1 MSKSQPSSKTPNSKP
16 KEKAVSPL
24 IQASELKKT
33 GTLTPAEVAAYML
46 LAEFP
51 KDPKVISEGIGTV
64 KSECSFILPNNA
76 QGPSGHVGMWAEGTE
91 GFPAS
96 AASREDPL
104 ESTIAARKNWEA
116 NHHSFFQAWGQWEQE
131 QGGLVGGGAAV
142 YGPEYLKVAEE
153 VIEKGVAG
161 ATGGV
166 GGSTSESSG
175 EVTGGV
181 NIQEVEAAAKAAA
194 FSTYLEIPGLFDGIE
209 SQALKGQRSLMN
221 DQPLLTFIEEL
232 CQASLRRF
240 QSMPN
245 GNFYA
250 FYPDYFGG
258 MNHRTPYWE
267 IHDIEILDGK
277 INLSDEAL
285 ATHVYVV
292 GDSVGYYDGVNEAD
306 LVSSSGVCTLFHA
319 MAANFVTGLGQ
330 EPHKKAS
337 KEEKRAEAVQN
348 KQQAINFLKKYGARP
363 FFEEA
368 PMVRSGYY
376 EMFLAFQRFCL
387 LWSKQFLTEFEL
399 TYMPELFPGGLVAFP
414 DHQLQLFVEE
424 VSHEFD
430 YENGFT
436 TVATFSAP
444 TSLEDGPAGVHDGM
458 IRADALT

>member
-1 MSKSQPSSKTPNSKP
+1 MSPSPAPNKTAKP
-16 KEKAVSPL
+16 QEKAASPL
-24 IQASELKKT
+24 IQQSELKKT

-46 LAEFP
+46 LAGFP
-51 KDPKVISEGIGTV
+51 KNAKVISEGIGTV

-76 QGPSGHVGMWAEGTE
+76 QGPGGHVGMWAEGTE

-104 ESTIAARKNWEA
+104 ESSVAARKNWEA
-116 NHHSFFQAWGQWEQE
+116 NGNSFFQAWGQWEQE
-131 QGGLVGGGAAV
+131 QGGLSGGGAAV
-142 YGPEYLKVAEE
+142 YGPEYLKTAEE

-166 GGSTSESSG
+166 GGSTAQASG
-175 EVTGGV
+175 EVTSEV
-181 NIQEVEAAAKAAA
+181 TIQEVEATAKAAA
-194 FSTYLEIPGLFDGIE
+194 FSAYLEIPGLFDGIE

-221 DQPLLTFIEEL
+221 DQPLLVFIEEL

-277 INLSDEAL
+277 INLSDDAL

-292 GDSVGYYDGVNEAD
+292 GDSVGYFDAVTPEDIA
-306 LVSSSGVCTLFHA
+306 SSSGVITIFHA
-319 MAANFVTGLGQ
+319 MSANFITGLG
-330 EPHKKAS
+330 HKSRKKAS
-337 KEEKRAEAVQN
+337 PEEKRAEAAQT
-348 KQQAINFLKKYGARP
+348 KQQALSFLKKYGARP

-376 EMFLAFQRFCL
+376 EIFLAFQRFCL
-387 LWSKQFLTEFEL
+387 LWSKQFLTEFQL
-399 TYMPELFPGGLVAFP
+399 TFMPELFPGGLVALP
-414 DHQLQLFVEE
+414 EHQLQLFVEE
-424 VSHEFD
+424 VSHDFD
-430 YENGFT
+430 YVNGFT
-436 TVATFSAP
+436 TNATFSSP
-444 TSLEDGPAGVHDGM
+444 TSIAGGPAGLHDGM